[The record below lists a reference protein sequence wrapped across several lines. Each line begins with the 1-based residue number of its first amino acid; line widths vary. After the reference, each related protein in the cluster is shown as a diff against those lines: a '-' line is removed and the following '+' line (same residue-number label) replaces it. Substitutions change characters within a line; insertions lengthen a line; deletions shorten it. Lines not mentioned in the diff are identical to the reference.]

1 MAEELARKRRQHAGR
16 RTSAKRIILSVIDV
30 LGGGNISQVLEHEI
44 KVKQQRDSL
53 QQKLNTLRQL
63 DAEMLD
69 LVAEEEIEGEI
80 ERADL
85 LEENVQLAIANIEK
99 ALSPKV
105 VCSNLNTEAN
115 VSESTSANEV
125 QIGIKFFAA
134 FSFNIEFLFNCAEK
148 YLS

>member
-1 MAEELARKRRQHAGR
+1 M
-16 RTSAKRIILSVIDV
+16 
-30 LGGGNISQVLEHEI
+30 
-44 KVKQQRDSL
+44 
-53 QQKLNTLRQL
+53 
-63 DAEMLD
+63 
-69 LVAEEEIEGEI
+69 
-80 ERADL
+80 